1 MATRSDALLRNKG
14 RQTPNIGQPKQNPRF
29 AQFPK
34 APLKASSRNYLQE
47 TVCERI
53 LLPQEQPPFQNEPE
67 TKYHERKPGM
77 VRFVRKPVI
86 KAVPREKRNPAVP
99 VSSSI
104 PTADDKAKQRRVSRQ
119 IRTAQRPRASKKALK
134 PQLSILTVEPGGQR
148 PSKQWN
154 IVRSMLPA
162 TTKVQAVRPA
172 AVRFPISR
180 EPSPEEHSAHV
191 CYLCRAP
198 GSHGGEELCITCK
211 MECAGGLY
219 DEGDEE
225 EVKEA
230 KSGIQLSSRSYSSSI
245 YSASSSVYSGDITP
259 INDDAMMVS
268 PVSVG
273 DIRDSMSLVSPC
285 STVGRVCLS
294 ETGLQAVYPS
304 LYDERDAGTGSPD
317 LYDPDWAEYYFNN
330 EYFADAKGGWSD
342 SLS

>member
-1 MATRSDALLRNKG
+1 MATRSDTLPRNKG

-34 APLKASSRNYLQE
+34 APLKASSRKYLQE

-86 KAVPREKRNPAVP
+86 KAVPRERRNPAVP

-104 PTADDKAKQRRVSRQ
+104 PTAADDKAKQRRVSRQ

-134 PQLSILTVEPGGQR
+134 PQLSIRTVEPGGQR

-198 GSHGGEELCITCK
+198 GTHGGEELCGPCRT
-211 MECAGGLY
+211 ECAMPFGGPY

-225 EVKEA
+225 EVEEG

-245 YSASSSVYSGDITP
+245 YSASSSVYSGDVTP

-268 PVSVG
+268 PVS
-273 DIRDSMSLVSPC
+273 R
-285 STVGRVCLS
+285 
-294 ETGLQAVYPS
+294 GLQAIYTNG
-304 LYDERDAGTGSPD
+304 YDEKDAGTETSD
-317 LYDPDWAEYYFNN
+317 LYELDWAEYYFND